1 MSAVRPL
8 FYPDYQIA
16 AGHNNAAGLVSVESH
31 IAPTSAHYI
40 VAPTVRGGYSPGQ
53 NYVRGNGLLGTNGF
67 ARVNWHHS
75 LMHYENDV
83 YWRLTY
89 CSGGFSGL
97 VTVRT
102 RLFPTG
108 AFAVYNA
115 VLTIPHPVE
124 RDEDGFGRVDDYISA
139 LTRMVAI

>member
-1 MSAVRPL
+1 MTQ

-16 AGHNNAAGLVSVESH
+16 AGNDNAAGLVSVEAL
-31 IAPTSAHYI
+31 IAPTATKHI
-40 VAPTVRGGYSPGQ
+40 VAPTVRGGYTPGQ

-67 ARVNWHHS
+67 ARVTWAFS

-83 YWRLTY
+83 YFRLTY
-89 CSGGFSGL
+89 CAAGFSGL

-115 VLTIPHPVE
+115 AMTILHPTE
-124 RDEDGFGRVDDYISA
+124 RNEDGFGRVEPYTA
-139 LTRMVAI
+139 QLTRMVAL

>member
-1 MSAVRPL
+1 MTV

-16 AGHNNAAGLVSVESH
+16 AGNNNAAGLVSVETL
-31 IAPTSAHYI
+31 IAPTASKHI
-40 VAPTVRGGYSPGQ
+40 VAPTVRGGFTPGQ

-67 ARVNWHHS
+67 ARVNWLHS

-83 YWRLTY
+83 FWRLTY
-89 CSGGFSGL
+89 CAAGFSGL

-115 VLTIPHPVE
+115 VLTVLHPTE
-124 RDEDGFGRVDDYISA
+124 RDEDGFGRIDPYISV
-139 LTRMVAI
+139 LTRMVAL